1 MSLSAIVGNF
11 TKTNFYKATGF
22 YRQLLYKKRKLKLSK
37 DCIENSIIDVIL
49 NERKTYKRLGGR
61 RMFFK
66 LNVKTVGINKFE
78 KIMSANNLGVKIRK
92 RRIKTTQG
100 VHEETDRNLINGLE
114 LNDINQVIAGDITYL
129 ILANK
134 TFYIYTLKDM
144 YSKRIIGLHASN
156 NLFAIS
162 ALIALI
168 QGCKLRRKSIY
179 NCIHHTDAGSQY
191 KSKVYRKKIK
201 DNKLRQSIAENCL
214 ENGMA
219 EQLNGMIKND
229 YLPDKIKSVEEL
241 NRVLVKI
248 KNALNNEIPIKALG
262 YKTPVQFEDEIKNI
276 PKDQRLVIKL
286 HDFSVNYVNK
296 KRGTFNEE

>member
-1 MSLSAIVGNF
+1 M
-11 TKTNFYKATGF
+11 
-22 YRQLLYKKRKLKLSK
+22 KLSK

-191 KSKVYRKKIK
+191 KSKIYRKKIK

-262 YKTPVQFEDEIKNI
+262 YKTPVQFEDKIKNI